1 MIKFKLNFSRKSV
14 LLFLSGFFLGVTSAV
29 ILYLKSS
36 NEKTARDE
44 SYFGKP
50 IIEVDGKQWTT
61 LSLPKESVLE
71 YYNLQSNINS
81 AESHFASQAALR
93 IVLAKDQGKN
103 IGLDTY
109 PSLKE
114 LLDVQPID
122 DKEVK
127 KYYEEHYSKIGQN
140 YDKIKNQLKQQLYNQ
155 KISDY
160 SNNKVRDYIK
170 NNRIKLLIN
179 NNEPSLFNID
189 MSGYP
194 IRGNKDSDLVFLNIF
209 DFVDSKSRVAENEL
223 REIYD
228 KYSSKIKFISIV
240 YPLYPSGLSGM
251 LARGAFCAK
260 EQGDDKYWKYHEN
273 VFKTPI
279 SFLENSINNINKTHD
294 LILRLVKSA
303 KVDEKLFSSCL
314 SSDESSHFIQNLRFK
329 LSATE
334 GLKGVPSFYFNRKN
348 IQTSLK
354 DFNKFLKSQF

>member
-1 MIKFKLNFSRKSV
+1 V

-127 KYYEEHYSKIGQN
+127 KYYEEHKEE
-140 YDKIKNQLKQQLYNQ
+140 IKKRGLEYLK
-155 KISDY
+155 
-160 SNNKVRDYIK
+160 
-170 NNRIKLLIN
+170 KLK
-179 NNEPSLFNID
+179 E
-189 MSGYP
+189 
-194 IRGNKDSDLVFLNIF
+194 
-209 DFVDSKSRVAENEL
+209 EN
-223 REIYD
+223 
-228 KYSSKIKFISIV
+228 
-240 YPLYPSGLSGM
+240 P
-251 LARGAFCAK
+251 
-260 EQGDDKYWKYHEN
+260 
-273 VFKTPI
+273 
-279 SFLENSINNINKTHD
+279 
-294 LILRLVKSA
+294 
-303 KVDEKLFSSCL
+303 EKLK
-314 SSDESSHFIQNLRFK
+314 EYRRNAYLRQK
-329 LSATE
+329 EKHS
-334 GLKGVPSFYFNRKN
+334 
-348 IQTSLK
+348 
-354 DFNKFLKSQF
+354 